1 MNHPTHTRQQQ
12 RSAGLTPAAQKGT
25 MTTELATTHGTSLTI
40 TENQVAFTD
49 DQEATLR
56 HAGVATNSRADLAV
70 FFHQCKRTGLD
81 PFAKQIYMITRQ
93 GKPTIQTGID
103 GFRLIARRATDAT
116 NGTLGY
122 KPTLWMNDDGRW
134 LEVWPYDTAP
144 IAAKVTV
151 IRNGGEFP
159 AIAMFQEYAG
169 RKKGGELNQMWSTR
183 KAGMLAKCAEALALR
198 MAFPQ
203 DLSGLYTS
211 DEMQQADNPDVINH
225 APRRQPAQTQR
236 QEPAPVRSESPAQSA
251 ADRLGSALGATP
263 ANTKTVAEWAALVD
277 AAQTQDELTALSRDA
292 QKNPEWSSDIKAR
305 FTTRKNQIAEQE
317 AIASQVEDVD
327 GEIVQDGDAA

>member
-25 MTTELATTHGTSLTI
+25 MNTELATTHSADALQEKMDWSKAMSSGTLIPQQYRQNPGNLLFAAEYADNLGIGRIHVLTSI
-40 TENQVAFTD
+40 AVING
-49 DQEATLR
+49 R
-56 HAGVATNSRADLAV
+56 PSPSADLMAAMV
-70 FFHQCKRTGLD
+70 RAHGHRLRVWGDDTEAHAEIVRSDD
-81 PFAKQIYMITRQ
+81 PDFTFRANWDEAK
-93 GKPTIQTGID
+93 
-103 GFRLIARRATDAT
+103 A
-116 NGTLGY
+116 
-122 KPTLWMNDDGRW
+122 
-134 LEVWPYDTAP
+134 
-144 IAAKVTV
+144 
-151 IRNGGEFP
+151 
-159 AIAMFQEYAG
+159 
-169 RKKGGELNQMWSTR
+169 R
-183 KAGMLAKCAEALALR
+183 KAGLWGNKGPWTNYPAAMLRARAISEVVRMGAQDVMAGGIYTPEELGATVNAEGEVLDAG
-198 MAFPQ
+198 PQ
-203 DLSGLYTS
+203 A
-211 DEMQQADNPDVINH
+211 QQ
-225 APRRQPAQTQR
+225 APRR
-236 QEPAPVRSESPAQSA
+236 EDPAPVRSESPAQSA